1 MISAEEEESRAMKL
15 EYAVTLMLDKAQN
28 PTMISCEEEER
39 FLETLEYEHVSV
51 MHSVD
56 EGTLLITRHGETE
69 QVEESC
75 AGASIPKLGGLIRKA
90 VPELSPFTCR
100 QVAAV
105 LEGLNA
111 AVSLMWRQGAYDP
124 RPIA

>member
-1 MISAEEEESRAMKL
+1 MNIEC
-15 EYAVTLMLDKAQN
+15 AVTLMLDKAQN

-39 FLETLEYEHVSV
+39 FLETLEYEHVSL
-51 MHSVD
+51 MHSED
-56 EGTLLITRHGETE
+56 DGTLLITRHGKPE
-69 QVEESC
+69 QVEEIC
-75 AGASIPKLGGLIRKA
+75 AGADYNKLGRLIRKA

-105 LEGLNA
+105 LDGLNA

>member
-1 MISAEEEESRAMKL
+1 MNL
-15 EYAVTLMLDKAQN
+15 ECAVTLLLDKAQN
-28 PTMISCEEEER
+28 PTMISAEEEESL
-39 FLETLEYEHVSV
+39 LETLEYEHVSL
-51 MHSVD
+51 MHSD
-56 EGTLLITRHGETE
+56 DDGTLLITRHGEPE
-69 QVEESC
+69 QVEARCS
-75 AGASIPKLGGLIRKA
+75 GASIPKLGGLIRKA

-105 LEGLNA
+105 LDGLNA